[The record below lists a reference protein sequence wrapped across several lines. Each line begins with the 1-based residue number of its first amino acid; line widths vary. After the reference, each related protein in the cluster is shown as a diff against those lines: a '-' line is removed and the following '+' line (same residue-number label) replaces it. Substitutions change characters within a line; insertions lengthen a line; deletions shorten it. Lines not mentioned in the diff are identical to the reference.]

1 MPLKITFEDGTKWKN
16 PHLPALRKN
25 IYGKPDY
32 SLELAALVERCRVS
46 LPSARPKR
54 SRIVFFEE
62 RCMAQD
68 LSAVQS
74 ATNVWEMAQGQLD
87 EVARLIGL
95 DANVHAYLREPK
107 RILEVSIPVHMD
119 TGAFQMFRGYRVQ
132 HNMARGPSK
141 GGIRFHPDVTLDEVK
156 ALAMWMTWKCA
167 LVNIPFGGAKGG
179 VICDPKA
186 MSLQELEHLTRRFT
200 TEISI
205 IIGPQKDIPAPDVY
219 TTPQIM
225 AWIMDTFSMQHGY
238 SIPGVVTGKPLS
250 IGGSLGRDKATARG
264 CAFVIDEAMR
274 VKGIA
279 RDGAR
284 VAIQG
289 FGNAGLHAATL
300 LAEQGYRI
308 VAVSDS
314 QGGVENQRGL
324 DVAKL
329 VSHKAETGSVSG
341 FSEGN
346 AISNKA
352 VLETD
357 CEVLI
362 PAALEKV
369 ITETNAPSIKA
380 KIVAEAANGP
390 TLPEADRILFDRGI
404 MVLPDI
410 LANAGGVT
418 VSYFEWVQNLQEN
431 FWEEGEINDRL
442 RTQDDSRIFRVPR
455 SSDAI
460 QGRHAPRRLRRRRR
474 TRRRSDDAARPV
486 SVESTRVRDGATR
499 TVR

>member
-1 MPLKITFEDGTKWKN
+1 MAVTIDRSIT
-16 PHLPALRKN
+16 
-25 IYGKPDY
+25 
-32 SLELAALVERCRVS
+32 VS
-46 LPSARPKR
+46 AEN
-54 SRIVFFEE
+54 VWQ
-62 RCMAQD
+62 MAQH
-68 LSAVQS
+68 
-74 ATNVWEMAQGQLD
+74 QLD
-87 EVARLIGL
+87 DVATVIGL
-95 DANVHAYLREPK
+95 DESIHAYLREPK
-107 RILEVSIPVHMD
+107 RILEVSVPVKMD
-119 TGAFQMFRGYRVQ
+119 SGKLKVFQGYRVQ

-179 VICDPKA
+179 VICDPKRL
-186 MSLQELEHLTRRFT
+186 SLGELERLTRRFT
-200 TEISI
+200 SEISI
-205 IIGPQKDIPAPDVY
+205 IIGPEKDIPAPDVY

-264 CAFVIDEAMR
+264 CMYVIDEAMR
-274 VKGIA
+274 ALNIERA
-279 RDGAR
+279 GAR

-289 FGNAGLHAATL
+289 FGNAGLHAAEL
-300 LAEQGYRI
+300 LSDAGYKI

-314 QGGVENQRGL
+314 RGGVANPDGL

-329 VSHKAETGSVSG
+329 VSHKGETGSVVG
-341 FSEGN
+341 FSGGK
-346 AISNKA
+346 AISNKD
-352 VLETD
+352 VLECE
-357 CEVLI
+357 CEVLV

-369 ITETNAPSIKA
+369 ITAENAPRIRA

-390 TLPEADRILFDRGI
+390 TLPEADVILHERGI

-418 VSYFEWVQNLQEN
+418 VSYFEWVQDLQEN

-442 RTQDDSRIFRVPR
+442 KRKMVRAFNETY
-455 SSDAI
+455 
-460 QGRHAPRRLRRRRR
+460 
-474 TRRRSDDAARPV
+474 DAAKRHDV
-486 SVESTRVRDGATR
+486 DMRSGAYAVAVNRVAEATAAR
-499 TVR
+499 GLYP